1 LGGRILPILMGKVMK
16 RVCLLSQIVLISSCA
31 GVNAPPLP
39 TDGYAGVDPQRC
51 IERAECTTKVSR
63 TLLFVFDYAA
73 AGGALVQR
81 QERLLFTPQD
91 APPGEWPALA
101 IRLAEPAD
109 SRFEFAAECRSLSC
123 RYDAEQLLRVY
134 RSYLADRPCSLL
146 LESAVRACAE
156 VLSTPLAP

>member
-1 LGGRILPILMGKVMK
+1 MRSIVRGAWYGALLMLAG
-16 RVCLLSQIVLISSCA
+16 CA
-31 GVNAPPLP
+31 RQMPVEGPVEPAAPVSV
-39 TDGYAGVDPQRC
+39 ADPQRC

-73 AGGALVQR
+73 AGGALVRR
-81 QERLLFTPQD
+81 QGRLLFTPDD
-91 APPGEWPALA
+91 APSSDWPALA

-109 SRFEFAAECRSLSC
+109 SRFEFAAECRSSSC

-146 LESAVRACAE
+146 LESAVRACGE
-156 VLSTPLAP
+156 VASIPLAP

>member
-1 LGGRILPILMGKVMK
+1 MLVLAGCAQQA
-16 RVCLLSQIVLISSCA
+16 RVQDPVEPS
-31 GVNAPPLP
+31 APVSMP
-39 TDGYAGVDPQRC
+39 ADPQRC

-81 QERLLFTPQD
+81 QERLLFTPDD
-91 APPGEWPALA
+91 APASDWPALA

-109 SRFEFAAECRSLSC
+109 SRFEFAAECRSSRC

-134 RSYLADRPCSLL
+134 RSYLANRPCSLL
-146 LESAVRACAE
+146 LDSAVRACGE
-156 VLSTPLAP
+156 VASIPLAP

>member
-1 LGGRILPILMGKVMK
+1 MRSIVRGAWYGALLMLAGCAQQGRVEGPVEP
-16 RVCLLSQIVLISSCA
+16 A
-31 GVNAPPLP
+31 APMSVP
-39 TDGYAGVDPQRC
+39 VDPQRC

-81 QERLLFTPQD
+81 QGRLLFTPDD
-91 APPGEWPALA
+91 APSSDWPALA

-109 SRFEFAAECRSLSC
+109 SRFEFAAECRSSSC

-146 LESAVRACAE
+146 LESAVRGCGE
-156 VLSTPLAP
+156 VASVPLAP

>member
-1 LGGRILPILMGKVMK
+1 MPILMGKVMK
-16 RVCLLSQIVLISSCA
+16 RGCWFGLIAFVSGCSSVPVPLHPTSGFQGGDPLL
-31 GVNAPPLP
+31 
-39 TDGYAGVDPQRC
+39 C
-51 IERAECTTKVSR
+51 IERADCTTKVSR

-81 QERLLFTPQD
+81 QGRLLFTPDD
-91 APPGEWPALA
+91 APASDWPALA

-109 SRFEFAAECRSLSC
+109 SRFEFAAECRSSSC

-146 LESAVRACAE
+146 LENAVRACGE
-156 VLSTPLAP
+156 VASVPLAP

>member
-1 LGGRILPILMGKVMK
+1 MRSIVRGALFGAMLVLAGCAQQV
-16 RVCLLSQIVLISSCA
+16 RVEETSAPVSVL
-31 GVNAPPLP
+31 
-39 TDGYAGVDPQRC
+39 VDPQRC
-51 IERAECTTKVSR
+51 IERADCTTKVSR

-81 QERLLFTPQD
+81 QGRLLFTPDD
-91 APPGEWPALA
+91 ALSSDWPALA

-109 SRFEFAAECRSLSC
+109 SRFEFAAECRSSSC

-146 LESAVRACAE
+146 LESAVRACGE
-156 VLSTPLAP
+156 VASIPLAP